1 MVFVCGIQLQP
12 VFVGLKGF
20 VQGSDVMREEG
31 VED

>member
-1 MVFVCGIQLQP
+1 MVFVCGIQLLP

-20 VQGSDVMREEG
+20 VQGSDIMKEAG